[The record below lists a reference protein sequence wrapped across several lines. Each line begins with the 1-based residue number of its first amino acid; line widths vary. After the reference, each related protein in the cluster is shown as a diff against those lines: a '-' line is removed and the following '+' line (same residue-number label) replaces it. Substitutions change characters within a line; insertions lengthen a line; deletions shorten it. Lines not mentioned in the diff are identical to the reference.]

1 MRFNPVKSATR
12 VLDLLE
18 LLATHPAAL
27 RIKEIA
33 TELDIPQSSA
43 SMLVATVEHR
53 GYLERDGDR
62 YRITRELSESGWVA
76 GKRGVLLRAARP
88 HMQKL
93 TETTGESCFLG
104 VLSRTHMLQYV
115 EKVVSQSSLR
125 YDADLRAPRAAYA
138 TTNGLALLAALP
150 GEEFESF
157 LGDIRLE
164 AITPH
169 TITSKPQLRAEIEK
183 VRREGFSELRDTH
196 VVGAWGLARAIHDAN
211 GVAVASLCVIAPSD
225 RFKQKAKL
233 VHGTLHETCM
243 NIEQSLHPPGS

>member
-1 MRFNPVKSATR
+1 MRFSPVKSATR

-27 RIKEIA
+27 RIKDIA

-43 SMLVATVEHR
+43 SMLVATVEQR
-53 GYLERDGDR
+53 GYLEREGDR
-62 YRITRELSESGWVA
+62 FRITRELTESGWVA
-76 GKRGVLLRAARP
+76 GKRGVMLRAARP

-93 TETTGESCFLG
+93 TEITGESCFLG
-104 VLSRTHMLQYV
+104 VLTKTHMLQYV

-150 GEEFESF
+150 PEELESY
-157 LGDIRLE
+157 LDNVKLE

-169 TITSKPQLRAEIEK
+169 TITSTHRLRAEIEK
-183 VRREGFSELRDTH
+183 VGREGFSELRDTH
-196 VVGAWGLARAIHDAN
+196 VVGAWGLAQAIHDAN
-211 GVAVASLCVIAPSD
+211 DVVVASLCVIAPSD

-233 VHGTLHETCM
+233 VRETLQKTCRD
-243 NIEQSLHPPGS
+243 IEQSLHPPGG

>member
-1 MRFNPVKSATR
+1 MRFSPVKSATR

-27 RIKEIA
+27 RIKDIA
-33 TELDIPQSSA
+33 AELDIPQSSA

-53 GYLERDGDR
+53 GYLERDADR

-76 GKRGVLLRAARP
+76 GKRGVMLRAARP

-93 TETTGESCFLG
+93 TEITGESCFLG
-104 VLSRTHMLQYV
+104 VLTRTHMLQCV

-150 GEEFESF
+150 ADEFERF
-157 LGDIRLE
+157 LGNVNLD

-169 TITSKPQLRAEIEK
+169 TITSKPKLRAEIEK

-196 VVGAWGLARAIHDAN
+196 VVGAWGLARAIHDAT

-233 VHGTLHETCM
+233 VHEALHQVCRD
-243 NIEQSLHPPGS
+243 IEQSLQPPGG